1 MYLVAHTN
9 RSVDKESKTLLTIY
23 LIGEVT
29 HHRSLNHVKVTS
41 GGHALRESTHRGVL
55 RNSVFLLLFSLP
67 VVQYLPSRSS
77 LFKPPLIQRGILR
90 PFPLIPLGALT
101 KATSK

>member
-1 MYLVAHTN
+1 MYLVAHMN
-9 RSVDKESKTLLTIY
+9 HSVDKESKTLLTIY

-29 HHRSLNHVKVTS
+29 HHRSLIHVKVTS
-41 GGHALRESTHRGVL
+41 GGHALRESAHRGVL

-67 VVQYLPSRSS
+67 VVQYLHSSS